1 MGKIV
6 VIVESPAKCKKIE
19 GFLGPGYKCVASFG
33 HIRGIKDGLKGIAIN
48 NDFAPTFKLLSEKNK
63 YIGNLRRT
71 LRGAAEV
78 VLATDDDREGEAIAW
93 HICEVFNLPIAT
105 TKRIIFH
112 EITSAAIKQ
121 AVASPTRLDM
131 DMHAQQARQVLD
143 LICFSHK
150 VHAQQARQVLD
161 LLVGFRLSPML
172 WRHISYS
179 TKNVLSAG
187 RCQTPA
193 LRLIYDNQQA
203 INQAPGKKKYDT
215 TGTFTDKKLDFS
227 LNYNYE
233 DKGKMEK
240 FLEESVNFDHK
251 YKCGAPKK
259 TIKRQPQP
267 FTTSTLQQKASN
279 NCISLQNRLCF
290 KLRKLYELVI
300 STLYSENQ

>member
-131 DMHAQQARQVLD
+131 D
-143 LICFSHK
+143 K

-203 INQAPGKKKYDT
+203 INQAPGKKYDT
-215 TGTFTDKKLDFS
+215 TGNLQIQKLD
-227 LNYNYE
+227 
-233 DKGKMEK
+233 
-240 FLEESVNFDHK
+240 V
-251 YKCGAPKK
+251 
-259 TIKRQPQP
+259 
-267 FTTSTLQQKASN
+267 
-279 NCISLQNRLCF
+279 
-290 KLRKLYELVI
+290 
-300 STLYSENQ
+300 